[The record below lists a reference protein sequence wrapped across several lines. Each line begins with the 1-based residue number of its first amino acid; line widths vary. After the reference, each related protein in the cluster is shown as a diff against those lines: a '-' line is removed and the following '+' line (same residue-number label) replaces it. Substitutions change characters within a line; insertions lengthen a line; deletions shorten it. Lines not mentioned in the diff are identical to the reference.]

1 MPDGIIALITCLSPI
16 IVAYFGYMTTRQQKQ
31 TKEFIELQTKYNQ
44 QNENLKKQEIEEQK
58 KAIAEIKSSVDKL
71 QDQINKMDIEH
82 INTQLGNIIQL
93 SHINFEYSQSLSQ
106 VICAIGDCIENA
118 HIEEAPTARFQQEL
132 ARHQKDEREFASR
145 ILKIAY

>member
-16 IVAYFGYMTTRQQKQ
+16 IVAYFGYITTRQHKQ

-44 QNENLKKQEIEEQK
+44 QNENLKKQETEEQK
-58 KAIAEIKSSVDKL
+58 KAIAEIKRSVDKL

-82 INTQLGNIIQL
+82 INTQLKNIIQI

-106 VICAIGDCIENA
+106 VICAIGDCIENSY
-118 HIEEAPTARFQQEL
+118 IDEDLTNKFQQEL
-132 ARHQKDEREFASR
+132 SRHQKDEKEFASR

>member
-1 MPDGIIALITCLSPI
+1 
-16 IVAYFGYMTTRQQKQ
+16 
-31 TKEFIELQTKYNQ
+31 
-44 QNENLKKQEIEEQK
+44 
-58 KAIAEIKSSVDKL
+58 
-71 QDQINKMDIEH
+71 MDIEH

-118 HIEEAPTARFQQEL
+118 HIEEAPTEL